1 MIEIKG
7 NSSNKS
13 ENKYLREKRIEHR
26 EYQLKIAQACA
37 TKNSLVVLPT
47 GLGKTIIGVYVAAKI
62 LELFPP
68 KSKVIV
74 LAPTRPLINQHY
86 DSFRNLMTIPAV
98 QFVVLTGKIPPEK
111 RVDFFR
117 ENQIIFYTPQTLRND
132 LANRKYT
139 LESVCL
145 IIFDEAHHA
154 SGDYAYTLIADE
166 YVDQNPE
173 GTILGLTASPGSTK
187 EKIRVLCKN
196 LHVPLENIHT
206 RTRKDTDV
214 KTYLKP
220 MDVYKIGVNL
230 TELMEE
236 AYIAVQS
243 LLEQRLQYLS
253 QLGFLSVKAENLY
266 AKIIRKD
273 LLKLNAELV
282 RLVQGDGDKTGVY
295 SALSVNAQG
304 LILYHMLELIEQ
316 QGLDVLLIYLT
327 KVKQDARKKNSSK
340 AVKILASDHRINSLF
355 IELKKNED
363 YYPERLVHPKFYL
376 LEKLLV
382 KEFENNPP
390 SRVLVFVK
398 LRDSVKNITTK
409 LKARPDGLIKPT
421 RFVGQSNKSKDDKGL
436 SQKKQLEILKQFK
449 QGIFNVL
456 VSTNVGEEGLDIA
469 ECDLV
474 IFYDVVA
481 SEIRFIQRKGR
492 TARHREGKVIILYCK
507 NTHDEIYM
515 HIALS
520 KLKKMNFNLKSGKQL
535 KSSYDSSQTPVEITV
550 EPRLKA
556 EVPISEVTFE
566 VSKAPITKVPI
577 IPKDLITIVPK
588 ISRVPLEETKK
599 ININPKQANLQSY
612 FQKAPISKKE
622 TASNA
627 EIKISRSFSVKF
639 GVRKKLQ
646 RDQIPFEI
654 VKSIIHLNLF
664 DRVIIQVIDPHQFE
678 GDLLLKKIALLSKK
692 YRLIVSIFDF
702 VDFNEAFPEEERL
715 FKQKVM
721 NWGRQNDLQAISI
734 DNPEELYFIV
744 KNIYLHA
751 KKEKKVEK
759 G

>member
-1 MIEIKG
+1 MIEIEGTRKG
-7 NSSNKS
+7 RNDNKNSK
-13 ENKYLREKRIEHR
+13 NKYLREKQIEHR

-37 TKNSLVVLPT
+37 SKNSLVVLPT

-62 LELFPP
+62 LEKFPP
-68 KSKVIV
+68 KTKVIV

-86 DSFRNLMTIPAV
+86 DSFKNLMTIPEE

-117 ENQIIFYTPQTLRND
+117 ENKIVFYTPQTLRND

-145 IIFDEAHHA
+145 IVFDEAHHA

-166 YVDQNPE
+166 YMDQNPD
-173 GTILGLTASPGSTK
+173 GTILGLTASPGATK
-187 EKIRVLCKN
+187 EKIKVLCKN

-206 RTRKDTDV
+206 RTRKDVDV

-220 MDVYKIGVNL
+220 MDIYKIGVNL
-230 TELMEE
+230 TELMEN
-236 AYIAVQS
+236 AYLSVQS
-243 LLEQRLQYLS
+243 LLEERLQYLS
-253 QLGFLSVKAENLY
+253 QLGFLSVKADNLY
-266 AKIIRKD
+266 TKVIRKD

-304 LILYHMLELIEQ
+304 LILFHMLELIEQ

-327 KVKQDARKKNSSK
+327 KVKQDARKKSSSK
-340 AVKILASDHRINSLF
+340 AVKILASDHRINQVF

-363 YYPERLVHPKFYL
+363 YYPEHLIHPKFYV

-382 KEFENNPP
+382 QEFENNPT

-398 LRDSVKNITTK
+398 LRDSVKNITSK
-409 LKARPDGLIKPT
+409 LKSRPDGLIKPA
-421 RFVGQSNKSKDDKGL
+421 RFVGQSTKSKGDKGL
-436 SQKKQLEILKQFK
+436 SQKKQLEILEQFK
-449 QGIFNVL
+449 RGQYNVL

-507 NTHDEIYM
+507 DTHDEIYM
-515 HIALS
+515 HIALN

-535 KSSYDSSQTPVEITV
+535 KTSYDSSQTPVETMLDSRLITEV
-550 EPRLKA
+550 LD
-556 EVPISEVTFE
+556 VPIMTGVSELPEILE
-566 VSKAPITKVPI
+566 VSEMPF
-577 IPKDLITIVPK
+577 
-588 ISRVPLEETKK
+588 EEAKK
-599 ININPKQANLQSY
+599 INIHQKQGNLQSY
-612 FQKAPISKKE
+612 FQKAPSTIKE
-622 TASNA
+622 KALIA

-654 VKSIIHLNLF
+654 VKSIIHINLF
-664 DRVIIQVIDPHQFE
+664 ERVIIQVIDPHQFE
-678 GDLLLKKIALLSKK
+678 ENLLLKKITLLGKK
-692 YRLIVSIFDF
+692 YHLIVSIFDF
-702 VDFNEAFPEEERL
+702 VDFNEEFPEEERL
-715 FKQKVM
+715 LKQKIKT
-721 NWGRQNDLQAISI
+721 WGKQNDLQAISI

-751 KKEKKVEK
+751 KKEKK
-759 G
+759 

>member
-1 MIEIKG
+1 MIEIEG
-7 NSSNKS
+7 NNSKNPKKS
-13 ENKYLREKRIEHR
+13 YLKEKQIEHR
-26 EYQLKIAQACA
+26 EYQLKIAKACA
-37 TKNSLVVLPT
+37 SKNSLVVLPT
-47 GLGKTIIGVYVAAKI
+47 GLGKTIIGVYVAAKT
-62 LELFPP
+62 LEQFPP
-68 KSKVIV
+68 KSKIIV

-86 DSFRNLMTIPAV
+86 DSFRNLMTIPEE
-98 QFVVLTGKIPPEK
+98 QFVVLMGKIPPEK

-117 ENQIIFYTPQTLRND
+117 ENQIVFYTPQTLRND

-166 YVDQNPE
+166 YMDQNPD
-173 GTILGLTASPGSTK
+173 GTILGLTASPGATK
-187 EKIRVLCKN
+187 EKIKVLCKN
-196 LHVPLENIHT
+196 LHIPLENIHT
-206 RTRKDTDV
+206 RTRKDVDV

-220 MDVYKIGVNL
+220 MNVYKIGVNL

-236 AYIAVQS
+236 AYLAVQS
-243 LLEQRLQYLS
+243 LLEERLKYLS
-253 QLGFLSVKAENLY
+253 QLGFLSVKADRLY
-266 AKIIRKD
+266 TKVIRKD

-304 LILYHMLELIEQ
+304 LILFHMIELIEQ

-340 AVKILASDHRINSLF
+340 AVKILASDYRINQIF

-363 YYPERLVHPKFYL
+363 YNPEKLVHPKFYL

-382 KEFENNPP
+382 QEFENNPP

-398 LRDSVKNITTK
+398 LRDSVKNITNK
-409 LKARPDGLIKPT
+409 LKSRPDGLIKPA
-421 RFVGQSNKSKDDKGL
+421 RFVGQSTKSKDDKGL
-436 SQKKQLEILKQFK
+436 SQKKQLEILEQFK
-449 QGIFNVL
+449 QGHYNVL

-507 NTHDEIYM
+507 DTHDEIYM
-515 HIALS
+515 HIALN

-535 KSSYDSSQTPVEITV
+535 KTSYTSPQIPVETIPDVRLIT
-550 EPRLKA
+550 
-556 EVPISEVTFE
+556 EVPKLPNLPE
-566 VSKAPITKVPI
+566 VSF
-577 IPKDLITIVPK
+577 
-588 ISRVPLEETKK
+588 EEVKK
-599 ININPKQANLQSY
+599 INSNQKQANLQSY
-612 FQKAPISKKE
+612 FQKAPSINKE
-622 TASNA
+622 KTLNA

-639 GVRKKLQ
+639 GIRKKLQ
-646 RDQIPFEI
+646 RDQIPFAI
-654 VKSIIHLNLF
+654 VKSIIHLTLF
-664 DRVIIQVIDPHQFE
+664 NRVIIQVIDPHQFE
-678 GDLLLKKIALLSKK
+678 GDLLLKKITLLSKK
-692 YRLIVSIFDF
+692 YHLIVSIFDF
-702 VDFNEAFPEEERL
+702 VDFSEEFREEERL
-715 FKQKVM
+715 LKQKIKT
-721 NWGRQNDLQAISI
+721 WGKQNDLQAISI
-734 DNPEELYFIV
+734 DNPEELYFIL

-751 KKEKKVEK
+751 KKEKKVESE
-759 G
+759 

>member
-1 MIEIKG
+1 LFRWSSRIVIEIEERNNNK
-7 NSSNKS
+7 NSK
-13 ENKYLREKRIEHR
+13 NKYLREKQIEHR

-37 TKNSLVVLPT
+37 YKNSLVVLPT
-47 GLGKTIIGVYVAAKI
+47 GLGKTIIGVYIAAI
-62 LELFPP
+62 TLEKFPS

-86 DSFRNLMTIPAV
+86 DSFRSLMTIPEE

-111 RVDFFR
+111 RIDFFR
-117 ENQIIFYTPQTLRND
+117 ENQIVFYTPQTLRND

-166 YVDQNPE
+166 YVDQNPD
-173 GTILGLTASPGSTK
+173 GTILGLTASPGATK

-196 LHVPLENIHT
+196 LHIPLENIHT
-206 RTRKDTDV
+206 RTRKDVDV

-220 MDVYKIGVNL
+220 MDIYKIGVNL
-230 TELMEE
+230 TELMEDI
-236 AYIAVQS
+236 YLSIQS
-243 LLEQRLQYLS
+243 LLEERMQYLS
-253 QLGFLSVKAENLY
+253 QLGFLSVKADKLY
-266 AKIIRKD
+266 TKVIRKD

-282 RLVQGDGDKTGVY
+282 RLIQGDGDKTGVY
-295 SALSVNAQG
+295 SALSVNAQV
-304 LILYHMLELIEQ
+304 LILFHMLELIEQ

-340 AVKILASDHRINSLF
+340 AVKILASDHRINQIF

-363 YYPERLVHPKFYL
+363 YSHECLIHPKFYV
-376 LEKLLV
+376 LEKLLF

-398 LRDSVKNITTK
+398 LRDSVKNITNK
-409 LKARPDGLIKPT
+409 LKLNGKNLIKPA
-421 RFVGQSNKSKDDKGL
+421 RFVGQSTKSKDDKGL
-436 SQKKQLEILKQFK
+436 SQKKQLEILEQFK
-449 QGIFNVL
+449 QGTYNVL

-507 NTHDEIYM
+507 DTHDEIYM
-515 HIALS
+515 HIALN
-520 KLKKMNFNLKSGKQL
+520 KLKKMNINLKSAKQL
-535 KSSYDSSQTPVEITV
+535 KVSYNHSDHSEAPVKTIIDTRIIT
-550 EPRLKA
+550 
-556 EVPISEVTFE
+556 EVHFE
-566 VSKAPITKVPI
+566 
-577 IPKDLITIVPK
+577 DM
-588 ISRVPLEETKK
+588 KK
-599 ININPKQANLQSY
+599 INGNQKQASLQKY
-612 FQKAPISKKE
+612 FHKSTTNGKKKII
-622 TASNA
+622 TK
-627 EIKISRSFSVKF
+627 IKISQSFPVKF

-646 RDQIPFEI
+646 RDQIPFEV
-654 VKSIIHLNLF
+654 VKSIIHLNLL
-664 DRVIIQVIDPHQFE
+664 DRVIIQVIDPHQFVE
-678 GDLLLKKIALLSKK
+678 DVLLKKITLLRKK
-692 YRLIVSIFDF
+692 YHLIVSIFDF
-702 VDFNEAFPEEERL
+702 VDFNEEFQEEERL
-715 FKQKVM
+715 LKQKVIK
-721 NWGRQNDLQAISI
+721 WGQTNDLQAISI

-744 KNIYLHA
+744 KNIYLHT
-751 KKEKKVEK
+751 KKNES

>member
-1 MIEIKG
+1 MIEVEETIEER
-7 NSSNKS
+7 NNNKKS
-13 ENKYLREKRIEHR
+13 KNKYLREKQIEHR

-37 TKNSLVVLPT
+37 SKNSLVVLPT
-47 GLGKTIIGVYVAAKI
+47 GLGKTIIGVYIAAKT
-62 LELFPP
+62 LEQYPP
-68 KSKVIV
+68 KSKIIV

-86 DSFRNLMTIPAV
+86 DSFRSLMTIPEE

-111 RVDFFR
+111 RVDYFR
-117 ENQIIFYTPQTLRND
+117 EKQIIFYTPQTLRND

-139 LESVCL
+139 LEKVCL

-166 YVDQNPE
+166 YMDQNLD

-187 EKIRVLCKN
+187 EKIKILCKN
-196 LHVPLENIHT
+196 LHIPLENIHT
-206 RTRKDTDV
+206 RTRKDVDV

-220 MDVYKIGVNL
+220 MDVYKISVNL

-243 LLEQRLQYLS
+243 LLEERLQYLS
-253 QLGFLSVKAENLY
+253 QLGFLSVKADNLY

-282 RLVQGDGDKTGVY
+282 RIVQGDGDKTGVY

-304 LILYHMLELIEQ
+304 LILFHMIELIEQ

-340 AVKILASDHRINSLF
+340 AVKILASDHRINQIF

-363 YYPERLVHPKFYL
+363 YYPEKLVHPKFYL

-382 KEFENNPP
+382 QEFKNNPS

-398 LRDSVKNITTK
+398 LRDSVKNITNK
-409 LKARPDGLIKPT
+409 LKLNGKNLIKPA
-421 RFVGQSNKSKDDKGL
+421 RFVGQSTKSKDDKGL
-436 SQKKQLEILKQFK
+436 SQKKQLEILEQFK
-449 QGIFNVL
+449 QGQYNVL
-456 VSTNVGEEGLDIA
+456 ISTNVGEEGLDIA

-507 NTHDEIYM
+507 DTHDEIYM
-515 HIALS
+515 HIALN

-535 KSSYDSSQTPVEITV
+535 KTSYDSSLAPIETIHDA
-550 EPRLKA
+550 RL
-556 EVPISEVTFE
+556 INE
-566 VSKAPITKVPI
+566 VSE
-577 IPKDLITIVPK
+577 
-588 ISRVPLEETKK
+588 VPLEKVKK
-599 ININPKQANLQSY
+599 INTNRKQANLQSY
-612 FQKAPISKKE
+612 FQKTPRTKKE
-622 TASNA
+622 NLLSA

-639 GVRKKLQ
+639 GIRKNLQ
-646 RDQIPFEI
+646 RDQIPFEV
-654 VKSIIHLNLF
+654 VKSIIHLSLF
-664 DRVIIQVIDPHQFE
+664 ERVIIQVIDPHQFE
-678 GDLLLKKIALLSKK
+678 GGLLLKRITLLGKK
-692 YRLIVSIFDF
+692 YRLIVSVFDF
-702 VDFNEAFPEEERL
+702 IDFNEEFPEEERL
-715 FKQKVM
+715 LKQKM
-721 NWGRQNDLQAISI
+721 KTWGNQNDLQAISI

-751 KKEKKVEK
+751 KKEKKVESE
-759 G
+759 

>member
-1 MIEIKG
+1 MIEIEETREGKNG
-7 NSSNKS
+7 VKNSK
-13 ENKYLREKRIEHR
+13 NKYLREKQIEHR
-26 EYQLKIAQACA
+26 EYQLKIAQDCA
-37 TKNSLVVLPT
+37 SKNSLVVLPT
-47 GLGKTIIGVYVAAKI
+47 GLGKTIIGVYVAAKV

-86 DSFRNLMTIPAV
+86 DSFRSLMTIPEE

-139 LESVCL
+139 LDGVCL

-206 RTRKDTDV
+206 RTRKDVDV

-220 MDVYKIGVNL
+220 MDIYKIGVNL

-236 AYIAVQS
+236 TYVAVQS

-253 QLGFLSVKAENLY
+253 QLGFLSVKADSLY
-266 AKIIRKD
+266 TKVIRKD

-282 RLVQGDGDKTGVY
+282 RLIQGDGDKTGVY

-304 LILYHMLELIEQ
+304 LILFHMLELIEQ

-340 AVKILASDHRINSLF
+340 AVKILASDHRINQIF

-363 YYPERLVHPKFYL
+363 YYPKKLVHPKFYL

-382 KEFENNPP
+382 QEFEKNPP

-398 LRDSVKNITTK
+398 LRDSVKNIATK
-409 LKARPDGLIKPT
+409 LTSRTDGLIKAA
-421 RFVGQSNKSKDDKGL
+421 RFVGQSNKSKTDKGL
-436 SQKKQLEILKQFK
+436 SQKKQLEILEQFK
-449 QGIFNVL
+449 QGQYNVL
-456 VSTNVGEEGLDIA
+456 ISTNVGEEGLDIA

-515 HIALS
+515 HIALN
-520 KLKKMNFNLKSGKQL
+520 KLKKMNYNLKSGKQL
-535 KSSYDSSQTPVEITV
+535 KTSYDSSQTPVEITA
-550 EPRLKA
+550 EPRLIQKIPKVRLT
-556 EVPISEVTFE
+556 EVPIIS
-566 VSKAPITKVPI
+566 KVPKLSEI
-577 IPKDLITIVPK
+577 EEE
-588 ISRVPLEETKK
+588 PLEKAKT
-599 ININPKQANLQSY
+599 ISSYQKQANLQSY
-612 FQKAPISKKE
+612 FQKTPSVEKTPNVKKE
-622 TASNA
+622 IPLSV

-646 RDQIPFEI
+646 RDKIPFAI
-654 VKSIIHLNLF
+654 VNSIIHLNLF

-678 GDLLLKKIALLSKK
+678 GDLLLKKNTLLSKK
-692 YRLIVSIFDF
+692 YHLIVSVFDF
-702 VDFNEAFPEEERL
+702 VDFNEEFSEEERL
-715 FKQKVM
+715 LKQKIKA
-721 NWGRQNDLQAISI
+721 WGKQNDLQAIPI
-734 DNPEELYFIV
+734 DNPEELYFIL
-744 KNIYLHA
+744 KNIYLHS
-751 KKEKKVEK
+751 KKEKNK

>member
-1 MIEIKG
+1 MIEVEEN
-7 NSSNKS
+7 NSVKKS
-13 ENKYLREKRIEHR
+13 YLKEKQIEHR

-37 TKNSLVVLPT
+37 SKNSLVVLPT
-47 GLGKTIIGVYVAAKI
+47 GLGKTIIGVYVAAKT
-62 LELFPP
+62 LEKFPP

-86 DSFRNLMTIPAV
+86 DSFRSLMTISEE

-111 RVDFFR
+111 RVDLFR
-117 ENQIIFYTPQTLRND
+117 ENQIVFYTPQTLRND

-166 YVDQNPE
+166 YMDQNPD

-187 EKIRVLCKN
+187 EKIKVLCKN

-206 RTRKDTDV
+206 RTRKDIDV

-230 TELMEE
+230 TELMED
-236 AYIAVQS
+236 AYISVRR
-243 LLEQRLQYLS
+243 LLEERLKYLS
-253 QLGFLSVKAENLY
+253 QLGFLSVKADNLY
-266 AKIIRKD
+266 AKVIRKD
-273 LLKLNAELV
+273 LLKLNTELV

-304 LILYHMLELIEQ
+304 LILFHMIELIEQ

-340 AVKILASDHRINSLF
+340 AVKILASDYRINQIF

-363 YYPERLVHPKFYL
+363 YYPEKLVHPKFYL

-382 KEFENNPP
+382 QEFENNPH

-398 LRDSVKNITTK
+398 LRDSVKNITNK
-409 LKARPDGLIKPT
+409 LKSRLDGLIKSA
-421 RFVGQSNKSKDDKGL
+421 RFVGQATKSKDDKGL
-436 SQKKQLEILKQFK
+436 SQKKQLEILEQFK
-449 QGIFNVL
+449 QGHYNVL

-507 NTHDEIYM
+507 DTHDEIYM
-515 HIALS
+515 HIALN
-520 KLKKMNFNLKSGKQL
+520 KLKKMNFNLKSGRQL
-535 KSSYDSSQTPVEITV
+535 KTSYNSSQTPVETIFETRLIT
-550 EPRLKA
+550 
-556 EVPISEVTFE
+556 EVPKLPE
-566 VSKAPITKVPI
+566 VSF
-577 IPKDLITIVPK
+577 
-588 ISRVPLEETKK
+588 EEVKK
-599 ININPKQANLQSY
+599 INSNQKQANLQSY
-612 FQKAPISKKE
+612 FQKAPSANEEKTLPI
-622 TASNA
+622 

-639 GVRKKLQ
+639 GIRKKLQ
-646 RDQIPFEI
+646 RDQIPFAI

-664 DRVIIQVIDPHQFE
+664 ERVIIQVIDPHQFE
-678 GDLLLKKIALLSKK
+678 EDLLLKKNTLLSKK
-692 YRLIVSIFDF
+692 YNLIVSIFDF
-702 VDFNEAFPEEERL
+702 VDFNEKFREEERL
-715 FKQKVM
+715 LKQKIKV
-721 NWGRQNDLQAISI
+721 WGKQNDLQAISI

-744 KNIYLHA
+744 KNIHLHA
-751 KKEKKVEK
+751 KKEKKVESE
-759 G
+759 